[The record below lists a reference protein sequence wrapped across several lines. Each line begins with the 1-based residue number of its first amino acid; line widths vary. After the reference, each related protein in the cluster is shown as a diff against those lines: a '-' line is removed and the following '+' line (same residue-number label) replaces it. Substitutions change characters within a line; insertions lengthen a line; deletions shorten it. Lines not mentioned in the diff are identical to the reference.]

1 MNRPA
6 AKGWCPGALRP
17 MMSGDGLLVRVR
29 PRLGRLTAEEIEA
42 LCATANAHGN
52 GVIDLTSRGNI
63 QVRGVSE
70 HTYDR
75 LLIELEA
82 AELIDQS
89 AADEE
94 RNNIITSPLWQTG
107 DDTERVAIEL
117 GARLSEL
124 PDLPSKFGFAIDAGV
139 LPMLSAAS
147 ADIRVER
154 GVSSELIVRPDG
166 VAVGGKV
173 PLDRVVDRVIALCHW
188 FVETGGEQSK
198 RMVRHVS
205 KHSFAGETAMEA
217 PATAAPQLVPGSS
230 SLGPVYGV
238 PFGSM
243 TATNLMAIVRS
254 SGADALRTTPWR
266 LFVLEVGQA
275 V

>member
-29 PRLGRLTAEEIEA
+29 PRLGRLTVEEIEA
-42 LCATANAHGN
+42 LCATANAHGS

-70 HTYDR
+70 QTYDR
-75 LLIELEA
+75 LLVDLESA
-82 AELIDQS
+82 KLIDQS

-107 DDTERVAIEL
+107 DDTERVAVEL

-154 GVSSELIVRPDG
+154 GVSGELIVRPDG
-166 VAVGGKV
+166 VAVGG
-173 PLDRVVDRVIALCHW
+173 
-188 FVETGGEQSK
+188 
-198 RMVRHVS
+198 
-205 KHSFAGETAMEA
+205 
-217 PATAAPQLVPGSS
+217 
-230 SLGPVYGV
+230 
-238 PFGSM
+238 
-243 TATNLMAIVRS
+243 
-254 SGADALRTTPWR
+254 
-266 LFVLEVGQA
+266 
-275 V
+275 